1 MQVYLIQTNLLIKK
15 LPRTKNNLIQGRLLT
30 LAALFLAIY
39 ALALSLSPAVLAR
52 SWQVEFPWAHWLGWL
67 GWVVVFFV
75 LHRQTSTQLAARD
88 PYLLPVAALL
98 SGWGLLTIWRLF
110 PVFGLRQT
118 VWLLVAGGVVFFG
131 LRFSKLLGFLRNYK
145 YLWLTG
151 GLVLTGLTLLLGTNP
166 LGYGPRMWL
175 GCCGVY
181 LQPSEPLKLLLII
194 YLAAYLAGDIER
206 PSISLPLISPTNL
219 LPLLA
224 PTLIMT
230 GMAMLLLL
238 AQRDLGTASIFLF
251 LYTAIVYLA
260 SGRKRVLLAG
270 GAAILLAGI
279 AGYLLFDVVQVR
291 INAWINPWVNPSG
304 EAYQIVQ
311 SLLAVA
317 NGGLIGRGPG
327 VGSPRLV
334 PVPHSDFIFS
344 SIIEETGL
352 VGGVG
357 ILLLIGLVANRGYRI
372 ALSAENFYR
381 RFLAAGLTTYLVAQ
395 SILIIGG
402 NLRLLPLTGV
412 TLPFV
417 SYGGSSLVTSFFS
430 LLLLV
435 KLSSLEQKPAA
446 LLNPRPYLQ
455 LNMTLIAGLAA
466 AGLAAGWWGL
476 VQAPDLLARADN
488 PRRAISDRYVKRGAI
503 LDRQNNPLNVTAG
516 DLGDYSRQFLFP
528 ELSPIL
534 GYTNPLYGQSGLEAS
549 MDAILRGLRLNPG
562 LTIWWHHLLYGQPPP
577 GLDIRTSLGS
587 DLQKAA
593 EESMRGRKGA
603 LVFLKANSGEILSM
617 VSHPTFDANRLDEIW
632 PELIVDPDSPLLN
645 RATQGL
651 YPPGAALGPL
661 LYAQAISQTDVP
673 QLPLHSE
680 YALGEQNLGCA
691 LTGQIDSWNE
701 ALTHGCPGAT
711 AALGSSLGSEQ
722 LDAFLERMR
731 FFEPPDLRL
740 PAESGSKPANL
751 DDPAAA
757 ALGLAGST
765 NQSGQPG
772 DQALRVSPLQMALA
786 AAALSNQG
794 VCPAPLLVTGVQTLQ
809 AGWVLLDPLSEPV
822 EVLPA
827 SAADLAAAT
836 LAVERQSFWQSL
848 AVAPNGLD
856 KYVTW
861 YLAGTLP
868 SWNGD
873 PLTLVVLIEED
884 DPQTAVRIGQS
895 VLAAVMQP

>member
-1 MQVYLIQTNLLIKK
+1 
-15 LPRTKNNLIQGRLLT
+15 
-30 LAALFLAIY
+30 
-39 ALALSLSPAVLAR
+39 
-52 SWQVEFPWAHWLGWL
+52 
-67 GWVVVFFV
+67 
-75 LHRQTSTQLAARD
+75 
-88 PYLLPVAALL
+88 VAGLL

-110 PVFGLRQT
+110 PAFGMRQT
-118 VWLLVAGGVVFFG
+118 VWLLVAGGVIFFG
-131 LRFSKLLGFLRNYK
+131 LRIPKLLRFLRSYK

-151 GLVLTGLTLLLGTNP
+151 GLVLTGLTLFLGTNP

-175 GCCGVY
+175 GCCGIY
-181 LQPSEPLKLLLII
+181 MQPSEPLKLLLII

-206 PSISLPLISPTNL
+206 PSISLPLISPPNL

-260 SGRKRVLLAG
+260 SARKRVLVTG
-270 GAAILLAGI
+270 GAAILIAGI

-291 INAWINPWVNPSG
+291 INAWINPWVTPSG
-304 EAYQIVQ
+304 EAYQIIQ

-344 SIIEETGL
+344 SIVEETGL
-352 VGGVG
+352 LGGFG
-357 ILLLIGLVANRGYRI
+357 ILLLIGLMANRGYRI
-372 ALSAENFYR
+372 ALQASNFYR

-430 LLLLV
+430 LLLLL
-435 KLSSLEQKPAA
+435 KLSSPEQKPAA

-455 LNMTLIAGLAA
+455 LDVTMVVGLAA
-466 AGLAAGWWGL
+466 AGLALGWWGL
-476 VQAPDLLARADN
+476 IRAPDLLVRADN
-488 PRRAISDRYVKRGAI
+488 PRRAISDRYVVRGAI
-503 LDRQNNPLNVTAG
+503 LDRQNNPLNATAG
-516 DLGDYSRQFLFP
+516 EVGNYTRQFLVP
-528 ELSPIL
+528 ELSPVL

-549 MDAILRGLRLNPG
+549 MDAVLRGLRLNPG
-562 LTIWWHHLLYGQPPP
+562 LSIWWHHLLYGQPPP
-577 GLDIRTSLGS
+577 GLNIRTSLS
-587 DLQKAA
+587 IELQKVA
-593 EESMRGRKGA
+593 EERMQDQKGA
-603 LVFLKANSGEILSM
+603 LVLLKANSGEILSM

-632 PELIVDPDSPLLN
+632 PDLIVDPDSPLLN

-651 YPPGAALGPL
+651 YPPGAVLGPL
-661 LYAQAISQTDVP
+661 LYAQAVSQTDVP
-673 QLPLHSE
+673 QLPANAGYTADGQSLS
-680 YALGEQNLGCA
+680 CA
-691 LTGQIDSWNE
+691 LNGPAENWNE
-701 ALTHGCPGAT
+701 ALSNGCPGAV
-711 AALGSSLGSEQ
+711 AALGTSLGSQQ
-722 LDAFLERMR
+722 LKDFLGKMR
-731 FFEPPDLRL
+731 FFEAPDLRL
-740 PAESGSKPANL
+740 PTESGSQPGSA
-751 DDPAAA
+751 DDPAAI
-757 ALGLAGST
+757 ALGLTST
-765 NQSGQPG
+765 ANQNSLPA

-794 VCPAPLLVTGVQTLQ
+794 SCPAPLLVTGVETPQS
-809 AGWVLLDPLSEPV
+809 GWVLLDPLSQLV
-822 EVLPA
+822 KALPS
-827 SAADLAAAT
+827 SAADLVAAT
-836 LAVERQSFWQSL
+836 LAVEGQSIWQSL
-848 AVAPNGLD
+848 AVAPNGPD

-868 SWNGD
+868 SWKGD
-873 PLTLVVLIEED
+873 PLTLAVLIEDD
-884 DPQTAVRIGQS
+884 DPQSALRIGQD
-895 VLAAVMQP
+895 VLEAVMQP

>member
-1 MQVYLIQTNLLIKK
+1 LIKK
-15 LPRTKNNLIQGRLLT
+15 LSPTKNNLIQGRLLA
-30 LAALFLAIY
+30 LAALFLGIY

-67 GWVVVFFV
+67 GWVAVFFV
-75 LHRQTSTQLAARD
+75 LHRQTSTEMSDRD

-110 PVFGLRQT
+110 PAFGLRQT

-131 LRFSKLLGFLRNYK
+131 LRIPKLLRFLRNYK
-145 YLWLTG
+145 YIWLTG
-151 GLVLTGLTLLLGTNP
+151 GLLLTGLTLFLGTNP

-206 PSISLPLISPTNL
+206 PSISLPLISPSNL

-251 LYTAIVYLA
+251 LYTAIVYLV
-260 SGRKRVLLAG
+260 SGRKRVLVTG
-270 GAAILLAGI
+270 GIAILMAGM

-291 INAWINPWVNPSG
+291 INAWINPWMNPSG
-304 EAYQIVQ
+304 EAYQIIQ

-327 VGSPRLV
+327 VGSPRLI
-334 PVPHSDFIFS
+334 PVPHSDFIFT
-344 SIIEETGL
+344 SIVEETGL
-352 VGGVG
+352 VGGLG
-357 ILLLIGLVANRGYRI
+357 ILLLIGLMANRGYRI
-372 ALSAENFYR
+372 ALRAANFYR

-435 KLSSLEQKPAA
+435 RLSSLNQKPAA

-455 LNMTLIAGLAA
+455 LNSTLIVGLAA
-466 AGLAAGWWGL
+466 AGLALGWWGL
-476 VQAPDLLARADN
+476 VQAPDLLVRADN
-488 PRRAISDRYVKRGAI
+488 PRRAISDRYVERGAI
-503 LDRQNNPLNVTAG
+503 LDRQNHPLNTTAG
-516 DLGDYSRQFLFP
+516 EVGNYTRQFLVP
-528 ELSPIL
+528 ELSPVL

-549 MDAILRGLRLNPG
+549 MDSILRGLNFNPG
-562 LTIWWHHLLYGQPPP
+562 LSIWWHHLLYGQPPP
-577 GLDIRTSLGS
+577 GLDIRTSLS
-587 DLQKAA
+587 IELQQAA
-593 EESMRGRKGA
+593 EDSMQGQKGA
-603 LVFLKANSGEILSM
+603 LVLLKANSGEILSM

-632 PELIVDPDSPLLN
+632 PDLIVDPDSPLLN

-661 LYAQAISQTDVP
+661 LYAQAVSQTAVP
-673 QLPLHSE
+673 QLPFNSGYEADGQSLT
-680 YALGEQNLGCA
+680 CA
-691 LTGQIDSWNE
+691 LTGQAENWNE
-701 ALTHGCPGAT
+701 ALSRGCPGAV

-722 LDAFLERMR
+722 LEAFLERIR
-731 FFEPPDLRL
+731 FFEPLDLRL
-740 PAESGSKPANL
+740 PTESGSQ
-751 DDPAAA
+751 PAASNDA
-757 ALGLAGST
+757 AAIALGITSTT
-765 NQSGQPG
+765 NQSSQPG

-794 VCPAPLLVTGVQTLQ
+794 VCPAPLLVTGVETPQ
-809 AGWVLLDPLSEPV
+809 AGWVLLDPLSKPV
-822 EVLPA
+822 NGLPS

-836 LAVERQSFWQSL
+836 LAVEGQSIWQSL
-848 AVAPNGLD
+848 AVAPNGPG

-873 PLTLVVLIEED
+873 PLTLAVLIEED
-884 DPQTAVRIGQS
+884 DPQSALRIGQN
-895 VLAAVMQP
+895 VLEAVMQP